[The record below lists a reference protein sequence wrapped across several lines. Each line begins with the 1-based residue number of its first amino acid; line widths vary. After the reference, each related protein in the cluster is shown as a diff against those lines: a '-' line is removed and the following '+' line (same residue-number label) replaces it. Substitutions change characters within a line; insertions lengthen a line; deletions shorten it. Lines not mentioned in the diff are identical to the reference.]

1 MPGGAAT
8 SRKRW
13 GSCDAKRRERI
24 MPRKSNPDFL
34 LLVLVTALVGVGVV
48 MIYSASAI
56 VALRDYKTPYYYL
69 QRQLLWAAIGAFAL
83 WVGLRIDYRNYR
95 HFAVIIASTA
105 VALLLAVLA
114 PPFGGLRAGVRRWI
128 EIGPLTLQPS
138 ELAKPALIIFLAH
151 VLVKKKDQVQKSVLA
166 LAPEL
171 IFLALCL
178 LLIMFEPDLGT
189 AVTLGATMAA
199 LLFVGGIKKRD
210 LLLAGL
216 FAFPAVIYSI
226 AQHPYQR
233 ARVMSFID
241 PWKDPF
247 GDGFQIIQSFLALGR
262 GGVLGLG
269 PAASRQKLFFLPAP
283 HTDFVLAVI
292 GEELGFAG
300 LAVVMLL
307 LGMILW
313 RGVRIALRAPDLFGT
328 YLAFGLTFSLFLQA
342 VLNAGVVAGLLP
354 TKGMTMPFLSYG
366 GTSLVISL
374 AGIGILLNI
383 SLNGVPAGAK

>member
-1 MPGGAAT
+1 MRRQDGRELHPAPGKG
-8 SRKRW
+8 R
-13 GSCDAKRRERI
+13 GV
-24 MPRKSNPDFL
+24 MPRKAHPDFF
-34 LLVLVTALVGVGVV
+34 LLVLVTILVGVGVV

-56 VALRDYKTPYYYL
+56 VALRDFKNPYYYL
-69 QRQLLWAAIGAFAL
+69 QRQLLWAAVGALIL
-83 WVGLRIDYRNYR
+83 WLGLRIDYHHYR
-95 HFAVIIASTA
+95 HFAVIIATGA
-105 VALLLAVLA
+105 VLLLLAVLA

-128 EIGPLTLQPS
+128 EVGPLTFQPS

-151 VLVKKKDQVQKSVLA
+151 VLVKKREQIQKSVVA

-171 IFLALCL
+171 VFLALCL

-189 AVTLGATMAA
+189 AVTLSATMAA

-210 LLLAGL
+210 LLLATLCGL
-216 FAFPAVIYSI
+216 PAVIYSI

-233 ARVMSFID
+233 ARVLSFMD

-247 GDGFQIIQSFLALGR
+247 GNGFQIIQSFLALGR

-300 LAVVMLL
+300 LVVVMGL

-313 RGVRIALRAPDLFGT
+313 RGMRIALRAPDLFGT

-374 AGIGILLNI
+374 AGVGILLNI
-383 SLNGVPAGAK
+383 SQNSVAGRLK

>member
-1 MPGGAAT
+1 
-8 SRKRW
+8 
-13 GSCDAKRRERI
+13 
-24 MPRKSNPDFL
+24 MPRKAHPDFL
-34 LLVLVTALVGVGVV
+34 LLVFVTILVGVGVV

-56 VALRDYKTPYYYL
+56 VALRDYQTPYYYL
-69 QRQLLWAAIGAFAL
+69 QRQLVWAAVGAFAL
-83 WVGLRIDYRNYR
+83 WVGLRIDYHHYR
-95 HFAVIIASTA
+95 HFAVIIAAAA
-105 VALLLAVLA
+105 VCLLVAVLA

-151 VLVKKKDQVQKSVLA
+151 VLVKKKEQVEKSVLS

-210 LLLAGL
+210 LLLAAL
-216 FAFPAVIYSI
+216 FAFPAVIYSVM
-226 AQHPYQR
+226 QHPYQR

-300 LAVVMLL
+300 LAVVMFL
-307 LGMILW
+307 LGMVS
-313 RGVRIALRAPDLFGT
+313 RR
-328 YLAFGLTFSLFLQA
+328 FS
-342 VLNAGVVAGLLP
+342 
-354 TKGMTMPFLSYG
+354 MP
-366 GTSLVISL
+366 
-374 AGIGILLNI
+374 A
-383 SLNGVPAGAK
+383 

>member
-1 MPGGAAT
+1 
-8 SRKRW
+8 
-13 GSCDAKRRERI
+13 
-24 MPRKSNPDFL
+24 MPRKSRPDFVL
-34 LLVLVTALVGVGVV
+34 IVLVTIMVGIGVV

-56 VALRDYKTPYYYL
+56 VALKDYKTPYYYL
-69 QRQLLWAAIGAFAL
+69 QRQLLWTAVGAVAL
-83 WVGLRIDYRNYR
+83 WMGLRVDYHHYR
-95 HFAVIIASTA
+95 HFAAVIAA
-105 VALLLAVLA
+105 AAAFLLVAVLA

-128 EIGPLTLQPS
+128 EIGPLTFQPS
-138 ELAKPALIIFLAH
+138 ELAKPGLTIFLAH
-151 VLVKKKDQVQKSVLA
+151 VLVKKKDRLQKSVVA

-171 IFLALCL
+171 VFLALCL
-178 LLIMFEPDLGT
+178 LLIMFEPDLGS

-210 LLLAGL
+210 LLLAALFGL
-216 FAFPAVIYSI
+216 PAVVYSI

-233 ARVMSFID
+233 ARVLSFID

-247 GDGFQIIQSFLALGR
+247 GSGFQIIQSFLALGR

-300 LAVVMLL
+300 LAAVIILFGL
-307 LGMILW
+307 ILW
-313 RGVRIALRAPDLFGT
+313 RGVRISLRAPDLFGT

-383 SLNGVPAGAK
+383 SQNSVAGGSK

>member
-1 MPGGAAT
+1 
-8 SRKRW
+8 
-13 GSCDAKRRERI
+13 
-24 MPRKSNPDFL
+24 MPRKANPDFL

-83 WVGLRIDYRNYR
+83 WVGLRIDYRHYR

-105 VALLLAVLA
+105 VALLVAVLA

-128 EIGPLTLQPS
+128 EVGPLTLQPS

-300 LAVVMLL
+300 LAAVMLL

-366 GTSLVISL
+366 GTSLIISL
-374 AGIGILLNI
+374 AGIGVLLNI
-383 SLNGVPAGAK
+383 SQNGVPARAK